1 VAEARVARA
10 EAGGAHSL
18 DRALA
23 NPSFRYIGLAVFLGS
38 ICSQTLHVHQAA
50 FLVDHGLS
58 AMTAASII
66 SVVGAASI
74 LGKTG
79 GGFISD
85 FFSRELVY
93 ALGMVGMIVG
103 VGVLW
108 LVAVSPSTWLALG
121 YAALFGIGYSVT
133 AFIVPAM
140 MADRFRGPH
149 FGSIFGA
156 TQVASALGSALGAWL
171 AGRIFDATGS
181 YAIAFG
187 VAAGAAAVAAWSVW
201 ASRIPLARPG

>member
-1 VAEARVARA
+1 
-10 EAGGAHSL
+10 
-18 DRALA
+18 
-23 NPSFRYIGLAVFLGS
+23 
-38 ICSQTLHVHQAA
+38 
-50 FLVDHGLS
+50 
-58 AMTAASII
+58 
-66 SVVGAASI
+66 
-74 LGKTG
+74 
-79 GGFISD
+79 
-85 FFSRELVY
+85 
-93 ALGMVGMIVG
+93 

-108 LVAVSPSTWLALG
+108 LVAVAPSTWLALG

-149 FGSIFGA
+149 FGSIFGV